1 MLVTILL
8 VLAALLGGTVVGL
21 VPALL
26 IAMALGVA
34 PRRRRAERHGHARAA
49 HAPPPAARPAPV
61 LRTFAPVPDSEPEPL
76 SVRLPSPTAVGGPDA
91 ASHDRHGE
99 LYDAEYSKQVDRL
112 DALRRTIST
121 RLAVSELHAAPSSPS
136 DE

>member
-26 IAMALGVA
+26 IAMALGVG
-34 PRRRRAERHGHARAA
+34 PRRRGVERRGHAGARQA
-49 HAPPPAARPAPV
+49 HAPAPAARPAPV
-61 LRTFAPVPDSEPEPL
+61 LRTFAPVPDPEPEPL

-99 LYDAEYSKQVDRL
+99 L
-112 DALRRTIST
+112 
-121 RLAVSELHAAPSSPS
+121 
-136 DE
+136 